1 MESGKRGNRRWNTVV
16 FGMILWLVVSGCEP
30 KYEAPV
36 PTTAWA
42 TFDSPKAVPLNGV
55 SRTFMEGVYTVTDGA
70 NQFGEQVALKWS
82 YVTSIT
88 DTTYY
93 LSVFCAKD
101 VGYFVCAGKKFNNSL
116 IFNGYWRKVIN
127 AETGIARFTINDQ
140 HGATQLLS
148 GSPQIGKGDVVL
160 EGTWGNGDVVP
171 TNSVVLSYVRPLYK
185 NKPFEIVGQRSGGRS
200 SDHLPVAEN
209 SIGMIRYA
217 SRLGSTGIEMNVRL
231 TSDGIPVLYHDNTLN
246 LSLIQKDGLVGSIE
260 DYSYQQLN
268 TFVRLIDGESIPTL
282 NDALNA
288 VVYSTDIR
296 FVVIDTQYIGTL
308 EAVRQLQ
315 KEYLQKALDIGRD
328 IQIVIGLPSED
339 KVNAFLALTDY
350 TSAPA
355 LCELSLEDV
364 HRTQAVVWG
373 PRWTLG
379 TQNAEVAQIQSEGR
393 KAFVWT
399 LDDPL
404 YVDQF
409 VNQSNFDGILS
420 NYPSVVAYY
429 HYVKQ

>member
-1 MESGKRGNRRWNTVV
+1 MKGRLGNSHGRWNAFV
-16 FGMILWLVVSGCEP
+16 FIVIGFGVSACEK

-36 PTTAWA
+36 PNIAWSA
-42 TFDSPKAVPLNGV
+42 FDSPKATPMTSV
-55 SRTFMEGVYTVTDGA
+55 SRTFMEGVYHVTDGA
-70 NQFGEQVALKWS
+70 GQFGEQVAMKWS
-82 YVTSIT
+82 FVTSVR

-93 LSVFCAKD
+93 LSVFCGKD
-101 VGYFVCAGKKFNNSL
+101 IAYFICEGKRYYNSL
-116 IFNGYWRKVIN
+116 IFNGYWRKMIN
-127 AETGIARFTINDQ
+127 VETGIARFIISGEN
-140 HGATQLLS
+140 GANQLFS
-148 GSPQIGKGDVVL
+148 GSPNIGTGDIIL
-160 EGTWGNGDVVP
+160 KGTWGNGDELP
-171 TNSVVLSYVRPLYK
+171 TDSVIFSYERPLYK
-185 NKPFEIVGQRSGGRS
+185 DKPLEIVGHRAGGRT

-209 SIGMIRYA
+209 SIGMIKFA
-217 SRLGSTGIEMNVRL
+217 SRQGATGIDIDIRL
-231 TSDGIPVLYHDNTLN
+231 TSDGIPVLYHDNALD
-246 LSLIQKDGLVGSIE
+246 LRLIQKNGLVGRIE
-260 DYSYQQLN
+260 DYSFQQIN

-315 KEYLQKALDIGRD
+315 KEYLQKAQDIGRV

-339 KVNAFLALTDY
+339 KVNAFLALPDY

-364 HRTQAVVWG
+364 HRTQAAVWG
-373 PRWTLG
+373 PRWILG
-379 TQNAEVAQIQSEGR
+379 TQDAEVAQVQSEGR

>member
-1 MESGKRGNRRWNTVV
+1 
-16 FGMILWLVVSGCEP
+16 
-30 KYEAPV
+30 
-36 PTTAWA
+36 
-42 TFDSPKAVPLNGV
+42 
-55 SRTFMEGVYTVTDGA
+55 
-70 NQFGEQVALKWS
+70 
-82 YVTSIT
+82 
-88 DTTYY
+88 
-93 LSVFCAKD
+93 
-101 VGYFVCAGKKFNNSL
+101 
-116 IFNGYWRKVIN
+116 
-127 AETGIARFTINDQ
+127 
-140 HGATQLLS
+140 
-148 GSPQIGKGDVVL
+148 
-160 EGTWGNGDVVP
+160 
-171 TNSVVLSYVRPLYK
+171 
-185 NKPFEIVGQRSGGRS
+185 
-200 SDHLPVAEN
+200 
-209 SIGMIRYA
+209 MIRYA

-231 TSDGIPVLYHDNTLN
+231 TSDGIPVLYHDNALN

-260 DYSYQQLN
+260 DYSYQQIN